1 MEDFLKPF
9 SNELHFLFITSSV
22 ELKKLSEAPMDATKG
37 AGFAAMVKS
46 VDQNKCNRCWHKN
59 KTVGKSNTH
68 PELCSRCEGNISED
82 GESRIY
88 F

>member
-1 MEDFLKPF
+1 
-9 SNELHFLFITSSV
+9 
-22 ELKKLSEAPMDATKG
+22 MDATKG
-37 AGFAAMVKS
+37 EGFAAMVKS

-59 KTVGKSNTH
+59 TTVGKSNTH
-68 PELCSRCEGNISED
+68 PELCSRCEINISED